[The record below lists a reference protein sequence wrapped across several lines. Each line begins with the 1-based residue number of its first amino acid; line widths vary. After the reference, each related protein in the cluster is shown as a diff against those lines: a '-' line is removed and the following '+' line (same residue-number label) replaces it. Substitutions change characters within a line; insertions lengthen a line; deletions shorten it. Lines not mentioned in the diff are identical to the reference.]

1 MPDTSITNAW
11 DEWSDAYYDRIYKN
25 GDVAR
30 LKADPWWAFPTP
42 VQAMLRAAFGTL
54 EGARVLVPSSG
65 DNGAAFAFHLLGA
78 SVTSTDISPRQ
89 LHNARAIADAQGW
102 NIEFVCADS
111 MALEGIPDGAFDL
124 VYTSNGVHVWIDD
137 LNALYRSFARV
148 LRPGGRYIMFDT
160 HPFNRPFDDSTA
172 EIRLCKDYDDT
183 AGNHWRVMD
192 IFNALVRQGFDVQ
205 RMEEFHAERGAHD
218 LWYYRTL
225 EEWRAHVR
233 PESQRM
239 GAPAG
244 LDRPVSTEAN
254 ITSMAA
260 NAQSAAIY

>member
-11 DEWSDAYYDRIYKN
+11 DEWSDAYYDRIHRN

-42 VQAMLRAAFGTL
+42 VRAMLRAGCGSL
-54 EGARVLVPSSG
+54 EGARVLTPSSG

-78 SVTSTDISPRQ
+78 RVTSADISPRQ
-89 LHNARAIADAQGW
+89 LHNARLIADANGW
-102 NIEFVCADS
+102 DIEFICADS
-111 MALEGIPDGAFDL
+111 MTLEGIPDGAFDL

-137 LNALYRSFARV
+137 LNALYRSFVRV

-225 EEWRAHVR
+225 EEARQDG
-233 PESQRM
+233 ERM
-239 GAPAG
+239 FDPDLNAWARLPAWIG
-244 LDRPVSTEAN
+244 LS
-254 ITSMAA
+254 
-260 NAQSAAIY
+260 AQKRI